1 MTQQILRAVTQKV
14 LSVKQFT
21 FASLTLTLFVA
32 CLHLNTCPGFSTTKT
47 SRKKISDPAP
57 PKIYNLQPTVPPTPK
72 VHPEVTLHRAP
83 ASLLPDAISHDWES
97 FLGPT
102 HNAIS
107 SETKLIKSWSANG
120 PPLIW
125 EMNSGSGYSSPAISK
140 GYLVYLHR
148 LENRE
153 VVECLEPETGRSFWQ
168 FLYPTD
174 YKDRYGYS
182 NGPRATPVIADG
194 RVYTYGANGQLH
206 CLKLDTGQLYW
217 KRDLLREF
225 GVPQDFFGATS
236 TPLIEGNH
244 LIVTLGTPD
253 GPTVVALEKD
263 TGKLVWG
270 AGTQWGPSYA
280 SPIAATI
287 HGKRRVFVFAGGE
300 SRPPTGG
307 LIVLDPEDGS
317 IDFTFPWRSRS
328 YESVNASSPVV
339 IDDSVFLSAS
349 YRTGS
354 VLLRISSNF
363 TPSVVWKTKEVGLH
377 WNTAVHKDG
386 HLYAY
391 DGRNEPDASI
401 VCLDLKT
408 GKILWRTTPEWDEI
422 VTYRGTQ
429 RTLNVGTLRGSLLWA
444 DGSFVALGELG
455 HLLRLELTPTGYK
468 EIARSWLFS
477 ARQTWN
483 LPVLSH
489 GLLYITQNE
498 YSLFDRKPPRLL
510 CYDLRSQQ

>member
-1 MTQQILRAVTQKV
+1 MTQQILHAAVKKV
-14 LSVKQFT
+14 PPVKQSI
-21 FASLTLTLFVA
+21 FASLVLVLFAA
-32 CLHLNTCPGFSTTKT
+32 CLHSNACSGFATTEV
-47 SRKKISDPAP
+47 SQKKISDPAP
-57 PKIYNLQPTVPPTPK
+57 PRIYTPK
-72 VHPEVTLHRAP
+72 SIVPLVPKSYPEVTFHRAP
-83 ASLLPDAISHDWES
+83 ASLVPDAMSHDWES

-107 SETKLIKSWSANG
+107 SETKLVKSWPTTG

-140 GYLVYLHR
+140 GYLVYFHR
-148 LENRE
+148 LGNRE
-153 VVECLEPETGRSFWQ
+153 VVECLEAETGRRFWQ
-168 FLYPTD
+168 FSYHTD
-174 YKDRYGYS
+174 YEDRYGYN

-194 RVYTYGANGQLH
+194 RVYTYGASGQLH

-225 GVPQDFFGATS
+225 GVPQDFFGATA
-236 TPLIEGNH
+236 TPLIEGSY
-244 LIVTLGTPD
+244 LIITLGKPD
-253 GPTVVALEKD
+253 GPTVIALEKN
-263 TGKLVWG
+263 TGKLAWG

-280 SPIAATI
+280 SPVSATI
-287 HGKRRVFVFAGGE
+287 HGKRRVFIFAGGE

-317 IDFTFPWRSRS
+317 VDFTFPWRSRS

-339 IDDSVFLSAS
+339 IGDNVFLSAS

-354 VLLRISSNF
+354 ILLRISPDF

-386 HLYAY
+386 YLYAY
-391 DGRNEPDASI
+391 DGRNESDASI

-408 GKILWRTTPEWDEI
+408 GKVAWRKTPEWNEI
-422 VTYRGTQ
+422 VTYHDAQ
-429 RTLNVGTLRGSLLWA
+429 RTFNVGTLRGSLLWA
-444 DGSFVALGELG
+444 DGFFVALGELG
-455 HLLRLELTPTGYK
+455 HLLSLELTPMGYK

-489 GLLYITQNE
+489 GLLYVTQNKH
-498 YSLFDRKPPRLL
+498 SIFDRTPPRLL
-510 CYDLRSQQ
+510 CYDLRGQ